1 MMNITE
7 YILKEIKC
15 LTLNH
20 RVKKAQKL
28 CGSFPISHVFMV
40 ENNQFLGCF
49 SESDIQTIEN
59 KEDSLSNYTDLIHFF
74 FADTTTTLLELIKL
88 FADNDANI
96 IPVLD
101 EQKNYIGYYD
111 LTDVLDVFSQSP
123 FLHDESITLVVEK
136 KEKDYSMSEVC
147 QIIEANG
154 GKILGA
160 FLSEKK
166 GESIQL
172 TINISFEDIQEI
184 IQTFRRY
191 DYNIISKHADDFYME
206 ELKNRSEYFQK
217 YLNM

>member
-1 MMNITE
+1 MNITE
-7 YILKEIKC
+7 YILKEIKY

-28 CGSFPISHVFMV
+28 CGSFPISHIFIV

-59 KEDSLSNYTDLIHFF
+59 KEDTLASFTDLIHFF
-74 FADTTTTLLELIKL
+74 FADSKTTLLELIKL
-88 FADNDANI
+88 FADNDANV

-101 EQKNYIGYYD
+101 EHKNYMGYYD
-111 LTDVLDVFSQSP
+111 LTDILDVFSQSP
-123 FLHDESITLVVEK
+123 FLNEESITLIVEK
-136 KEKDYSMSEVC
+136 NEKDYSMSEVS
-147 QIIEANG
+147 QIIESNG
-154 GKILGA
+154 GKILGVY
-160 FLSEKK
+160 LSEKK
-166 GESIQL
+166 GEAIQL

-191 DYNIISKHADDFYME
+191 DYNIISKHDNDFYIE